1 MIKLITTLLKLII
14 FNISWMFNSLLRN
27 ILCLPLVDMVMA
39 QVADVAPPGYRA
51 HLLADPEGT
60 LRVRGGVTLG
70 LQVLGEGLRW
80 LLSGFGKIGC

>member
-39 QVADVAPPGYRA
+39 KVADVASPGYRA
-51 HLLADPEGT
+51 HLLADPERT
-60 LRVRGGVTLG
+60 LRIRGGVTLS
-70 LQVLGEGLRW
+70 L
-80 LLSGFGKIGC
+80 